1 MYYLYTSHAISP
13 LAGATE
19 QKMRVLILLIIN
31 PQNHR
36 FWGFI
41 CVMVINIIFKKEKP
55 MLIRH
60 ETPAD
65 IDAIEKLIYQAF
77 LNHPHH
83 AEGAKPTEHLIVAG
97 LRDGGVLTLSQV
109 AEMDGEVVGHIAI
122 SPITINSENKN
133 WYGLAPVSVTPNMQ
147 GKGIGTALIKNAM
160 QMMQDKGVE
169 GMVLLG
175 EPEYYTRFGFKAD
188 NRLTLDGVPPEYFM
202 CHSFTGN
209 IPSGTVQY
217 HPAFV

>member
-1 MYYLYTSHAISP
+1 MVMDII
-13 LAGATE
+13 
-19 QKMRVLILLIIN
+19 LI
-31 PQNHR
+31 
-36 FWGFI
+36 
-41 CVMVINIIFKKEKP
+41 KEKI

-60 ETPAD
+60 ETLAH
-65 IDAIEKLIYQAF
+65 IDAIEKLIYRAF

-97 LRDGGVLTLSQV
+97 LRDAGALTLSQV
-109 AEMDGEVVGHIAI
+109 AEIDGEIVGHIAI
-122 SPITINSENKN
+122 SPITINGENKN

-160 QMMQDKGVE
+160 QIMQEKGAE

-188 NRLTLDGVPPEYFM
+188 SRLTLDGIPPEYFM

-217 HPAFV
+217 HSAFG